1 MQKEFEALITS
12 NNGRI
17 RYIASRYSRGSE
29 RDDIYQ
35 EILMQLWRSF
45 ESFEGKSTAE
55 TWVYKVA
62 LNSAF
67 AYVRK
72 SKKQSEVFVTNSA
85 SDQSKQPTDQVSQR
99 GTQADILETF
109 MDSLNDIDANILMMY
124 LDALSSEQMADVL
137 GISSN
142 AVRSRVK
149 RIKLQFEQE
158 FIEVQ
163 A

>member
-62 LNSAF
+62 LNTSF

-85 SDQSKQPTDQVSQR
+85 SDQAKQPTEQVSQG

-137 GISSN
+137 GISGN